1 MTKQANECVP
11 LPKGSYAIAHVQK
24 TYYTMHTGTQGYSR
38 FYVIRVE
45 SADRDGR
52 VKTFSEYHGGCA
64 KRLDRFT
71 TIHSLGAQYL
81 PAAAAL
87 YARQEPCFVGYRD
100 KEHLRL
106 CLVNQQISEAA

>member
-1 MTKQANECVP
+1 MTKQTNECVP

-24 TYYTMHTGTQGYSR
+24 TYCTMHTGTQHYTR
-38 FYVIRVE
+38 FYVVRVE
-45 SADRDGR
+45 SADSDGR
-52 VKTFSEYHGGCA
+52 VKTYSEYAGGVPKA
-64 KRLDRFT
+64 KDRFT